1 MLKKFEIQVDAFCV
15 HTKHRMSFAACYT
28 TEDINRLLN
37 GIYDEISGSGSV
49 DMINQI
55 RDRAFADIRSTY
67 AGDEETARGLAY
79 RFVETSI
86 RHPLFISWVA
96 DTGIH
101 IQRLCGE
108 QSWDQ
113 FAYWLGHGATV
124 LRSPTE
130 GELVRIGRNMHNMT
144 ASQGRCHNADV
155 YDNSIVRQACALYEE
170 RSGVPLMQLIA

>member
-1 MLKKFEIQVDAFCV
+1 MAFG
-15 HTKHRMSFAACYT
+15 ACYT

-37 GIYDEISGSGSV
+37 GIYDEVSGHGSV
-49 DMINQI
+49 ELANQI
-55 RDRAFADIRSTY
+55 REKAFGSIRTTY
-67 AGDEETARGLAY
+67 AGDEETARGLMH

-86 RHPLFISWVA
+86 RHPLFTSWVA

-124 LRSPTE
+124 LQPPTE
-130 GELVRIGRNMHNMT
+130 AELLRIGRNMHNMT
-144 ASQGRCHNADV
+144 GSQGRCYISDV
-155 YDNSIVRQACALYEE
+155 YDNRIVQQACTLYEE